1 VRWTPSTRASGEH
14 CYRVLVDKIALR
26 PLTFGEVL
34 DTAFNLFKRN
44 FKTAVAVS
52 AVIMIP
58 LALLGGAASAGL
70 APTDL
75 AVLEDPDPAPEAVL
89 GLMGGL
95 LGAASIGALIQSF
108 GSLLV
113 QAATT
118 RLYAESYR
126 GGTLAMG
133 DALRYGLR
141 RLPAMLGLTI
151 VSAVATFVGLIL
163 CIAPGVWLY
172 TAWSAAPA
180 ALIAEDTR
188 PLEALRRSFQLV
200 KGNWWRTFGLL
211 VVANILVSVI
221 VALITTP
228 LQFAIGLGVGMSD
241 PTAPFSGGYLAANT
255 IISGVITA
263 ATVPFLAAVIVAI
276 YFDLRV
282 RKEGY
287 DLERLIADLGEPPG
301 TSAWPDAAPPS
312 DDPFGLG

>member
-1 VRWTPSTRASGEH
+1 MSE
-14 CYRVLVDKIALR
+14 IALR
-26 PLTFGEVL
+26 PLSFGEVL

-70 APTDL
+70 APSDL
-75 AVLEDPDPAPEAVL
+75 AVLEDPNATPEAVL
-89 GLMGGL
+89 GLLGGVM
-95 LGAASIGALIQSF
+95 GAASIGALIQSF

-126 GGTLAMG
+126 GSTLAMG

-141 RLPAMLGLTI
+141 RLPAMLGVTLM
-151 VSAVATFVGLIL
+151 SAIATFAGLIL

-172 TAWSAAPA
+172 TAWAAAPA
-180 ALIAEDTR
+180 ALIAEDIG
-188 PLEALRRSFQLV
+188 PVDSLRRSYRLV
-200 KGNWWRTFGLL
+200 SGHWWRTFGLL
-211 VVANILVSVI
+211 VVANILVTVI
-221 VALITTP
+221 VSLVTAP
-228 LQFAIGLGVGMSD
+228 LQFAIGFGAGVND
-241 PTAPFSGGYLAANT
+241 PTLPFSGGYLAANT
-255 IISGVITA
+255 IISGVLTA
-263 ATVPFLAAVIVAI
+263 VTVPFLAAVIVAI

-287 DLERLIADLGEPPG
+287 DLERLIAELGDAPGPPPPG
-301 TSAWPDAAPPS
+301 PTAPT

>member
-1 VRWTPSTRASGEH
+1 MSE
-14 CYRVLVDKIALR
+14 IALR
-26 PLTFGEVL
+26 PLSFGEVL

-70 APTDL
+70 APGDL
-75 AVLEDPDPAPEAVL
+75 AILEDPDPAPEAVL
-89 GLMGGL
+89 GLLGSLM
-95 LGAASIGALIQSF
+95 GAASIGALIQTF

-126 GGTLAMG
+126 GSVLPMG

-141 RLPAMLGLTI
+141 RLPAMLGVTI
-151 VSAVATFVGLIL
+151 VSSVVAFVGLLL

-172 TAWSAAPA
+172 TAWAVAPA
-180 ALIAEDTR
+180 ALIAEEIGPIR
-188 PLEALRRSFQLV
+188 SLGRSFQLV
-200 KGNWWRTFGLL
+200 KGSWWRTFGLL
-211 VVANILVSVI
+211 LVANILVTVLVSLVT
-221 VALITTP
+221 AP
-228 LQFAIGLGVGMSD
+228 LQIALGFGTAMSD
-241 PTAPFSGGYLAANT
+241 PTAAFSGGYLAANT
-255 IISGVITA
+255 IISGVVTA
-263 ATVPFLAAVIVAI
+263 VTVPFLAAVIVAI

-287 DLERLIADLGEPPG
+287 DLERLIADLDTP
-301 TSAWPDAAPPS
+301 APPVPPTGAGPG
-312 DDPFGLG
+312 DPDPFGLG